1 VRDARDFLLAVLVY
15 IISGLARVHA
25 GQPTHGVAEAKD
37 DGLKAL
43 VRAHGRGR
51 IVVFGLGVCDM

>member
-1 VRDARDFLLAVLVY
+1 VRAVSGRARIYACE
-15 IISGLARVHA
+15 
-25 GQPTHGVAEAKD
+25 PTHGVAEAED
-37 DGLKAL
+37 DGLEAL